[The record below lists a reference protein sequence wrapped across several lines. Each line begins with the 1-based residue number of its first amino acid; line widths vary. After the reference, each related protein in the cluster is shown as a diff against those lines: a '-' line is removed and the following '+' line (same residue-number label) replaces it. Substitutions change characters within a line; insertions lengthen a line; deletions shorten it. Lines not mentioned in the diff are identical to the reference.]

1 MIKTVN
7 PIWLGKFLSDSEYG
21 HLTFKKLD
29 NGYPPFDFPNTIIK
43 NVNEKQFLIEEEN
56 VIPLFLGTSIAGLLP
71 RKYSDNLKLFR
82 GQLIAVL
89 SKNILSGC
97 VYGLTIYKIKYNS
110 KYEQKRF
117 SNDE

>member
-1 MIKTVN
+1 MKNINKN
-7 PIWLGKFLSDSEYG
+7 WLEKFLSDSEYG

-29 NGYPPFDFPNTIIK
+29 NGYPPFDFPDNIIK
-43 NVNEKQFLIEEEN
+43 TVKEKQFQTEEEN

-71 RKYSDNLKLFR
+71 IKYSENLKLFR

-89 SKNILSGC
+89 SKNLLSGY

-110 KYEQKRF
+110 KFEQKRF
-117 SNDE
+117 SNEI